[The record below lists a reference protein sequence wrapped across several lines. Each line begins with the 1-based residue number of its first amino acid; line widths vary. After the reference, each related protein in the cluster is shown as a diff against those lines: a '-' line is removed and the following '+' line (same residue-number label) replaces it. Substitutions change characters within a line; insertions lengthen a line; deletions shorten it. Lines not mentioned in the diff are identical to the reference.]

1 MRNMFDDFMEE
12 LRRRQAEKE
21 AADGQHHGGSD
32 DTADGDAPSEGP
44 GKDETM
50 RSVGPDN
57 DGNDDNEGNDDGRDD
72 GPSRPIFGQGGFRG
86 GSRRYAGG
94 PTDGEIPELHIGRG
108 WIIFGV
114 VIVAVLVLLSLFA
127 LTVGLATD
135 AIWFQSV
142 GYGNVFWTRLGSQIL
157 FFVLGAGIAFFVL
170 WLNLWLAGR
179 FIPKGA
185 LRRFS
190 LDDFLDRFSI
200 DRYLG
205 GDIPGGGPFRAP
217 QPRRTNVAN
226 AVQVPDISSPVFWS
240 LLGFGVLVALGLG
253 GLVVGSW
260 DTIQLFT
267 HRVPF
272 GQVDPTFGKDISFFM
287 FELPFYRLLQSYAN
301 VLVLISL
308 LVVGIRYLVAVVSGA
323 SMPASARVHIG
334 LLVALYLWS
343 AAIGYQLD
351 RYELVYSNSSGIFQG
366 VGYTDANARM
376 LAMNVMTVLTAFVGC
391 FVVGFAFTRWRTPL
405 IMTLVFWAGAF
416 LVLEVGYPQLVQR
429 LTVDPN
435 QQTQEASYIKNNID
449 MTRLGFSLNGW
460 TSTSDSPGP
469 TVSQAAVAAESST
482 IQNVRLWDYRPLGQ
496 TLDQLQVIKTY
507 YNFSDVDTDR
517 YVFNTAAACAP
528 AAPPCVRQVMI
539 AGREFDPDKYAAQPG
554 NTVNWVNLHISYT
567 HGMGMVM
574 VPVNEVGQGG
584 LPNLFIKDLPPA
596 STQGA
601 PTITQPRIYF
611 GTNQTDYVIA
621 DAASQEFDYPSTSGV
636 GGDAYTS
643 WTGNTGIKLDTPLSK
658 LLFAA
663 RFGDL
668 NLLISDQITG
678 SSQLLFH
685 RAIKDRA
692 GLIAPFLRLDKD
704 PYLVINSAGGLDYVQ
719 DAFTTSAA
727 FPDANTYDPGS
738 DSTKNGLAGD
748 QFNYL
753 RNSVKIVMD
762 AYTGEMSFYVADPSD
777 PIIQAWEGVFPGLF
791 KPIAD
796 MPSDIRGD
804 PTNPTLN
811 PGHLRYP
818 EDMFNAQTSMFA
830 KYHVTDP
837 VVFFKNGDVWSLPQN
852 SSATVDTGAN
862 PPTQLPLE
870 AYYVQMRLPG
880 QANPEF
886 VLLQPMAPSGR
897 KNMIAW
903 VAAHNDPA
911 TYGQV
916 SVVDFPVGSNVFG
929 PEQMEGKLASNTQ
942 ISQQITLWAQGGSQ
956 VILGNLLV
964 LPIQDSLLYVEP
976 VYLVSTSNPIPAF
989 VKVVVGTPSQVVW
1002 GDTLQDALNQIY
1014 AGQGAI
1020 GAGGTPS
1027 PGSSPSPGTSGGSS
1041 PPATATPG
1049 TTPSALPSVSLNGD
1063 AQQLL
1068 AEASTYYQAAQTA
1081 LGNKDL
1087 ATYQTDMNTVGQ
1099 LLAQLQNV
1107 VGTPAPS
1114 GH

>member
-1 MRNMFDDFMEE
+1 MFDDFMEE

-21 AADGQHHGGSD
+21 AGDRQPDSGSD
-32 DTADGDAPSEGP
+32 DAAEGSP
-44 GKDETM
+44 PNETSGKDETM
-50 RSVGPDN
+50 RSVGPDS
-57 DGNDDNEGNDDGRDD
+57 DDTDRDD
-72 GPSRPIFGQGGFRG
+72 GPARPSFGRGGFRG
-86 GSRRYAGG
+86 GYGRYSGG
-94 PTDGEIPELHIGRG
+94 PSDELPEIHIGRG

-114 VIVAVLVLLSLFA
+114 IVAVLLVLLAIFA
-127 LTVGLATD
+127 LTVGFATD

-142 GYGNVFWTRLGSQIL
+142 GYGNVFWTRFGSQVL
-157 FFVLGAGIAFFVL
+157 FFVVGAGVAFLTL
-170 WLNLWLAGR
+170 WVNLWLVGR
-179 FIPKGA
+179 FIPKGQ

-190 LDDFLDRFSI
+190 LDDLLDKFNLDRYF
-200 DRYLG
+200 G
-205 GDIPGGGPFRAP
+205 GDVMGNGPFGGSL
-217 QPRRTNVAN
+217 PRRTPRAD
-226 AVQVPDISSPVFWS
+226 AIEVPDISRPVFWS
-240 LLGFGVLVALGLG
+240 LLGIGLLVALGLG
-253 GLVVGSW
+253 GLVLGGWS
-260 DTIQLFT
+260 TIQLFL

-272 GQVDPTFGKDISFFM
+272 GQTDPTFGKDIGFFM

-301 VLVLISL
+301 LLVLMTL
-308 LVVGIRYLVAVVSGA
+308 AVVGIRYLVAVASGA
-323 SMPASARVHIG
+323 SMPSTARVHLG

-376 LAMNVMTVLTAFVGC
+376 LAINVMTVLTAFVGC
-391 FVVGFAFTRWRTPL
+391 FVVGFTFTRWRTPL
-405 IMTLVFWAGAF
+405 ALTLVFWAGAF
-416 LVLEVGYPQLVQR
+416 LILEVGYPQLVQR

-435 QQTQEASYIKNNID
+435 QQTQETAYIKNNID
-449 MTRLGFSLNGW
+449 MTRLAFNLNGW
-460 TSTSDSPGP
+460 TSASDTPGP
-469 TVSQAAVAAESST
+469 TVTQTAVTAESST
-482 IQNVRLWDYRPLGQ
+482 IQNVRLWDYQPLGQ

-554 NTVNWVNLHISYT
+554 NTVNWVNLHVSYT

-584 LPNLFIKDLPPA
+584 LPNLLIKDLPPA

-621 DAASQEFDYPSTSGV
+621 DAASLEFDYPSTAGV

-643 WTGNTGIKLDTPLSK
+643 WTGTTGIKLDTLLSR
-658 LLFAA
+658 LLFSA

-685 RAIKDRA
+685 RAIQDRA
-692 GLIAPFLRLDKD
+692 GLIAPFLRFDKD
-704 PYLVINSAGGLDYVQ
+704 PYLVVNSAGGLDYVQ
-719 DAFTTSAA
+719 DAFTTSSA
-727 FPDANTYDPGS
+727 FPDANTYNPGS
-738 DSTKNGLAGD
+738 NSTANGLAGD
-748 QFNYL
+748 PFNYI

-791 KPIAD
+791 QPISA

-804 PTNPTLN
+804 PANPTTN

-852 SSATVDTGAN
+852 SSSTVDTGAN

-870 AYYVQMRLPG
+870 AYYVQMRLPA

-929 PEQMEGKLASNTQ
+929 PEQMEGKVASNTQ

-1020 GAGGTPS
+1020 GASGTPS
-1027 PGSSPSPGTSGGSS
+1027 PGASASPGASGGSS
-1041 PPATATPG
+1041 PPATSTPAG
-1049 TTPSALPSVSLNGD
+1049 TPTALPSVSLSGN
-1063 AQQLL
+1063 AQELV
-1068 AEASTYYQAAQTA
+1068 AEASAHFNAAQAAAQR
-1081 LGNKDL
+1081 GDW
-1087 ATYQTDMNTVGQ
+1087 ATYGSEIAIVQQ

-1114 GH
+1114 GP